1 MAVFPES
8 MERLNVDDTPGS
20 LRRIENYIRYMVERM
35 EFSNSNMTRNVN
47 GAGVSTVEVL
57 MALKEVTGALSEVKS
72 TMSKMTGDITA
83 LGNRINDLTDTVK
96 TAQEQITALAD
107 RVSALE
113 NGTEG

>member
-8 MERLNVDDTPGS
+8 MEKLNVNDTAGS
-20 LRRIENYIRYMVERM
+20 FRRIENYIRYMVERM

-57 MALKEVTGALSEVKS
+57 LALKEVTSALSEVKS

-83 LGNRINDLTDTVK
+83 LGNRVNDLTDEVK
-96 TAQEQITALAD
+96 TVQGQITDLAD

-113 NGTEG
+113 NGTEE

>member
-8 MERLNVDDTPGS
+8 LERLNVDDTPGS

-57 MALKEVTGALSEVKS
+57 MALKEVTSALSEVKS

-83 LGNRINDLTDTVK
+83 LGNRVNDMSDAMEAV
-96 TAQEQITALAD
+96 QEQITELAD

-113 NGTEG
+113 NGTEE

>member
-57 MALKEVTGALSEVKS
+57 LALKEVTSALSEVKS

-83 LGNRINDLTDTVK
+83 LGNSVKDLSATVE
-96 TAQEQITALAD
+96 TVQGQITALAD

-113 NGTEG
+113 NGTEE